1 MIMKKIFFS
10 LSVVFLYSV
19 QEICAQIPVT
29 DGAALSTNVGNQITN
44 AATWGKQ
51 LLNLQEQ
58 SSILTKTLKFVTDV
72 SAAVRDVA
80 YAKSLLER
88 QIYIVDRCTELLKR
102 ADGLD
107 VSLYR
112 NVESSVSSVLVNNN
126 SLIDLLTSTLTTRFK
141 MNDSER
147 LNTLM
152 SIKAEQTQLLQNLH
166 TTDMIISTSINT
178 KDIMD
183 YQLFR

>member
-1 MIMKKIFFS
+1 M
-10 LSVVFLYSV
+10 
-19 QEICAQIPVT
+19 
-29 DGAALSTNVGNQITN
+29 
-44 AATWGKQ
+44 
-51 LLNLQEQ
+51 
-58 SSILTKTLKFVTDV
+58 
-72 SAAVRDVA
+72 
-80 YAKSLLER
+80 
-88 QIYIVDRCTELLKR
+88 
-102 ADGLD
+102 
-107 VSLYR
+107 
-112 NVESSVSSVLVNNN
+112 LVNNN

>member
-1 MIMKKIFFS
+1 MKKILFS
-10 LSVVFLYSV
+10 LFAM
-19 QEICAQIPVT
+19 ICSMQYVHAQIPVT

-44 AATWGKQ
+44 AATWGKL

-58 SSILTKTLKFVTDV
+58 SVILTKTLKFVTDV

-88 QIYIVDRCTELLKR
+88 QVYIVDRCTALLKR

-107 VSLYR
+107 ASLYR